1 MSWDA
6 VSAIAVVASLVFVA
20 IQIHRN
26 TQALRNLVALLAK
39 EGQTTAVCGAM
50 HGGTCQT
57 ALHSFYPLER

>member
-39 EGQTTAVCGAM
+39 EGKAAAVCGAM
-50 HGGTCQT
+50 RGGACQT